1 MNMEKQPNSQ
11 NAKGKRRSSVSGFLD
26 KPGNASLVV
35 GAMFSVSAAS
45 CPCPLCIGTA
55 SLLMINGI
63 REKLKKRHQSCT
75 IPMGKEEKRGRL
87 APKTF
92 PMSSDAPSP

>member
-63 REKLKKRHQSCT
+63 REKLKGPLKMNRKNCH
-75 IPMGKEEKRGRL
+75 
-87 APKTF
+87 APKPKPVT
-92 PMSSDAPSP
+92 